1 MNISQYIY
9 HIFSIDE
16 KFEIVEFFVDTK
28 GKCKS
33 SKTHYKGDRKSLM
46 DSVVL
51 KEPFVDELLEVIDNN
66 YDYTV
71 DTTLYNDETMRVI
84 SFCTML
90 LN

>member
-1 MNISQYIY
+1 MNIDEYIY
-9 HIFSIDE
+9 NIFSMDE

-51 KEPFVDELLEVIDNN
+51 KEPFVYELLEVMDN

-84 SFCTML
+84 SFFTML

>member
-1 MNISQYIY
+1 MNIDEYIY
-9 HIFSIDE
+9 NIFSMDE

-51 KEPFVDELLEVIDNN
+51 KEPFVYELLEVMEN

-71 DTTLYNDETMRVI
+71 DTTLYNDETLRVI